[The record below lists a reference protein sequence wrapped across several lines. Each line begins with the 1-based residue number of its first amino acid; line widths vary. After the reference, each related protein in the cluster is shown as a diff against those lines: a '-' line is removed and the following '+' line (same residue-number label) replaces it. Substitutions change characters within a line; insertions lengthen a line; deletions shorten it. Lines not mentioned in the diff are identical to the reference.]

1 MSRRPARNQPIPL
14 SESNLL
20 ASLDYDHAVLRTKQ
34 LFDAGWTLQAI
45 GDAFTPPKGR
55 SSVKAWVD
63 RPSPPPSIHVDVPI
77 PSPTYQTPRNG
88 YQRKTP
94 KSPGVPSDVQANL
107 RVLAPVARG
116 YRARMPAG
124 HPIARA
130 NTEFDAVIKDL
141 HDHYV
146 SVADIARAA
155 QVTHRAIARR
165 LQK

>member
-1 MSRRPARNQPIPL
+1 MPRRSARNQPLPL
-14 SESNLL
+14 SEVNLL
-20 ASLDYDHAVLRTKQ
+20 NSLDYDHAVLRVKQ
-34 LFDAGWTLQAI
+34 LFDEGWTLQAI

-63 RPSPPPSIHVDVPI
+63 RPTPEHVHVDVPI
-77 PSPTYQTPRNG
+77 PNPEYATPRNG

-94 KSPGVPSDVQANL
+94 KSPGVPADVQANL

-116 YRARMPAG
+116 YRHRMPAG
-124 HPIARA
+124 HPVARA
-130 NTEFDAVIKDL
+130 NTEFDEIIKDL
-141 HDHYV
+141 HAHYV

-165 LQK
+165 LKK